1 MQEMEIQREAETNR
15 DRETEKKN
23 DAHRSAADQ
32 NTHTESSSQLFTQQT
47 LSAQEVSG
55 SVLGTGE
62 TTVKIASFPHGAYIH
77 QHRERDKNETY
88 EQNQFEESWGL
99 WMT

>member
-1 MQEMEIQREAETNR
+1 MEIQREAETNR

-55 SVLGTGE
+55 SVLGNAAT
-62 TTVKIASFPHGAYIH
+62 
-77 QHRERDKNETY
+77 
-88 EQNQFEESWGL
+88 
-99 WMT
+99 